1 MTCSYVKYKTQ
12 ICTKMDLTQKA
23 EVFNA
28 FYQVWFLKNLINGFR
43 KNLKSSDLGL
53 EKLSKYFEHNMN
65 LS

>member
-28 FYQVWFLKNLINGFR
+28 FYQVWFQKNLINGFR
-43 KNLKSSDLGL
+43 KNLKSSDLG
-53 EKLSKYFEHNMN
+53 
-65 LS
+65 